1 MNLKFITLTHAT
13 RSGGSYKATI
23 PIEIVRDL
31 WNKGDESSLTVC
43 FFKDEEGKIVII
55 PLENVMKD
63 FPKEIRERVVEDWKK
78 KALKGFPRRKF
89 EELTKKLAEGSIS
102 ERQFLKEMER
112 LFEGLTSKIR
122 KDIVHIKG
130 SLRFADEIIDFLI
143 SSVISEERE
152 LNEVVEGVK
161 FLVSKRGELAKLLES
176 LQNANIDKNL
186 KKTIS
191 YWLSARIESIDEKI
205 LQIRSI
211 LND

>member
-63 FPKEIRERVVEDWKK
+63 FPKEIRKRVVEDWKK
-78 KALKGFPRRKF
+78 KALKGFPRCKF
-89 EELTKKLAEGSIS
+89 EELTKQLAEGSID
-102 ERQFLKEMER
+102 ERQFLEEIDR
-112 LFEGLTSKIR
+112 SFEGLTSKIR
-122 KDIVHIKG
+122 KDLVHIKG
-130 SLRFADEIIDFLI
+130 SLKFADEIKDFLI

-152 LNEVVEGVK
+152 LNEVVEMVN
-161 FLVSKRGELAKLLES
+161 FLISKRRELAKLLES
-176 LQNANIDKNL
+176 LQNANIDKDL
-186 KKTIS
+186 KETIS
-191 YWLSARIESIDEKI
+191 HWLSARIESIDEKI
-205 LQIRSI
+205 LQIRGI